1 MLFTNKEKIVI
12 SYVCGFILLGSF
24 WILIK
29 KHYYA
34 QEILNVNNK
43 IDKYE
48 ENTDSSN
55 TIEIMETG
63 KEEKNIEKNNK
74 TNNKYSQSEKKQK
87 KDIAIFKKININTGN
102 LEELEKISYIG
113 PSKARKII
121 EYRNANGNFKSL
133 REIINVKGIGEKTF
147 EKIKEQIEI

>member
-1 MLFTNKEKIVI
+1 
-12 SYVCGFILLGSF
+12 
-24 WILIK
+24 
-29 KHYYA
+29 
-34 QEILNVNNK
+34 
-43 IDKYE
+43 
-48 ENTDSSN
+48 
-55 TIEIMETG
+55 METG